1 MHYYM
6 SHLIHLSIGKIRHA
20 PKALLVRVS
29 GLNRDLQIY
38 LIGLNL
44 IGILGTLTTYPGAL
58 LVTLA
63 VSLYLILY
71 PPLDRE

>member
-1 MHYYM
+1 M
-6 SHLIHLSIGKIRHA
+6 SINRHLSIGKIRHA
-20 PKALLVRVS
+20 PKALLVRVLALE
-29 GLNRDLQIY
+29 GDIQIY

-44 IGILGTLTTYPGAL
+44 IGILGTLTTYPGAI

-71 PPLDRE
+71 PELDRG

>member
-1 MHYYM
+1 M
-6 SHLIHLSIGKIRHA
+6 SINSHLSIGKIRHA
-20 PKALLVRVS
+20 SKALLARVRTID
-29 GLNRDLQIY
+29 RDLQIY

-44 IGILGTLTTYPGAL
+44 IGILGTLTTYPGAI

-71 PPLDRE
+71 PELDRG

>member
-1 MHYYM
+1 M
-6 SHLIHLSIGKIRHA
+6 SINRHLSIGKIRHA
-20 PKALLVRVS
+20 PKALLARVL

-44 IGILGTLTTYPGAL
+44 IGLVGSLTTYPGAI

-71 PPLDRE
+71 PPIDQG